1 MKWTRGMRCPGWVAF
16 VAWLWLGVGFLPG
29 CAAGTVSS
37 PRQPEP
43 SSEDLF
49 PQGFLTV
56 HPGQMDAEDRYLSAV
71 MVVVDSRSS
80 GGRSSSC
87 SGVLA
92 HPRMVITAGHCVCA
106 GRAPTHEEEDSQA
119 SSQAPAQQPRQ
130 AGVITRAAALQ
141 GVSLT
146 EITDARSSCAQ
157 KVQVRTVSYTS
168 SEEAFSQE
176 RTERFTGQVVPHP
189 GFEIILGRRGG
200 APHVVW
206 SNADLAVIFLEK
218 PVPLELPRLELADSE
233 VQVGDLITLVGFSH
247 GTSSPPAYGVRY
259 FGENSVNRLIALE
272 TGSVVFRAEAQQL
285 SDGRA
290 ASHAQRGD
298 SGGACIKK
306 GLKNQL
312 VGITTVGGT
321 KPTGE
326 QMSFF
331 TSIYSHRRWLLEML
345 ARADE
350 S

>member
-1 MKWTRGMRCPGWVAF
+1 MQGTRGTHHQGVIVLMGWLLMGWGLLA
-16 VAWLWLGVGFLPG
+16 G
-29 CAAGTVSS
+29 CATSTAV
-37 PRQPEP
+37 P
-43 SSEDLF
+43 SRNSEAFEDLF

-71 MVVVDSRSS
+71 MVVVDSGSQ
-80 GGRSSSC
+80 GGTRGGC

-106 GRAPTHEEEDSQA
+106 GRAPTREDEA
-119 SSQAPAQQPRQ
+119 SRADSLPPRQ

-146 EITDARSSCAQ
+146 EVTDARSSCARR
-157 KVQVRTVSYTS
+157 VQVRTVSYAS
-168 SEEAFSQE
+168 AEEASSLE

-189 GFEIILGRRGG
+189 DFEIILGHRAE

-206 SNADLAVIFLEK
+206 TNADLAVIFLER
-218 PVPLELPRLELADSE
+218 PVPLKLPRLELADSE
-233 VQVGDLITLVGFSH
+233 VRVGDLITLVGFSH
-247 GTSSPPAYGVRY
+247 GASSPPSYGVRY
-259 FGENSVNRLIALE
+259 FGENNVNRLIALE
-272 TGSVVFRAEAQQL
+272 TGSVVFRADAQQL
-285 SDGRA
+285 SDGSA

-306 GLKNQL
+306 GEKNQL

-326 QMSFF
+326 QLSFF
-331 TSIYSHRRWLLEML
+331 TSVYSHRRWLLEML
-345 ARADE
+345 ALADK

>member
-1 MKWTRGMRCPGWVAF
+1 MKETRGMRLPEVMVLVG
-16 VAWLWLGVGFLPG
+16 WLWMGAGFLPG
-29 CAAGTVSS
+29 CTASMASS
-37 PRQPEP
+37 SRNPESP
-43 SSEDLF
+43 EDLF

-56 HPGQMDAEDRYLSAV
+56 HPGELDAEDRYLSAV
-71 MVVVDSRSS
+71 MVVVDGQKS

-106 GRAPTHEEEDSQA
+106 GRAPTREEEDAQA
-119 SSQAPAQQPRQ
+119 SRRAESQPSRQ

-146 EITDARSSCAQ
+146 EVTNAKSSCAQ
-157 KVQVRTVSYTS
+157 RVQVRTVSYAS
-168 SEEAFSQE
+168 SEEAFSLE
-176 RTERFTGQVVPHP
+176 KTERFTGQVVPHP
-189 GFEIILGRRGG
+189 NFEIMLGHRGG

-233 VQVGDLITLVGFSH
+233 VQVGELITLVGFSH
-247 GTSSPPAYGVRY
+247 GTSSPPSYGVRY

-272 TGSVVFRAEAQQL
+272 TGSVVFRAEAQHL
-285 SDGRA
+285 NDGRA
-290 ASHAQRGD
+290 ASHAQKGD

-306 GLKNQL
+306 GARNQL
-312 VGITTVGGT
+312 VGITTVGGA

>member
-1 MKWTRGMRCPGWVAF
+1 MKGTHCIRCPGWVAL
-16 VAWLWLGVGFLPG
+16 VAWLWLGAGLLPG
-29 CAAGTVSS
+29 CAASTVS
-37 PRQPEP
+37 

-71 MVVVDSRSS
+71 MVVIDSQSS
-80 GGRSSSC
+80 RGRSSNC

-106 GRAPTHEEEDSQA
+106 SRAPTREDEGSQA
-119 SSQAPAQQPRQ
+119 LNPPQQARQ
-130 AGVITRAAALQ
+130 TRVITRAAALQ

-146 EITDARSSCAQ
+146 EISDARSSCAQ
-157 KVQVRTVSYTS
+157 EVQVRTVSYAS
-168 SEEAFSQE
+168 SDEAFSQE
-176 RTERFTGQVVPHP
+176 RTELLTGQVVPHP
-189 GFEIILGRRGG
+189 DFEIILGRRGD

-206 SNADLAVIFLEK
+206 TNADLAVIFLEK

-233 VQVGDLITLVGFSH
+233 VQVGDLFTLVGFSH
-247 GTSSPPAYGVRY
+247 GTTSPPAYGVRY

-285 SDGRA
+285 SDGKA

-306 GLKNQL
+306 GIRSQL

-326 QMSFF
+326 PMSFF

-345 ARADE
+345 ARADK